1 MKVPYSWIKEF
12 IDIDIPVSDVVAKLN
27 TTGIETTFYKF
38 GQYIPNLTTVKVL
51 SVIKHPEKDK
61 L

>member
-27 TTGIETTFYKF
+27 TSGIETRCIQSKMKKERKRKWK
-38 GQYIPNLTTVKVL
+38 GERV
-51 SVIKHPEKDK
+51 
-61 L
+61 

>member
-27 TTGIETTFYKF
+27 TTGIETTFINSDSTF
-38 GQYIPNLTTVKVL
+38 QI
-51 SVIKHPEKDK
+51 
-61 L
+61 